1 VVPGIQRTSKYGA
14 IWIQEELVYQRL
26 LDLTRNQDSSN
37 REHLVAVS
45 FDLEKAYDTA
55 WRYNITKNL
64 QQMPIKERLLR
75 FIYNCMSNRSFRVL
89 IGDTMSEKYQQENG
103 VVQGAVLSV
112 NLFLVAANVTYVH
125 G

>member
-26 LDLTRNQDSSN
+26 LDLTRNRDSSN

-75 FIYNCMSNRSFRVL
+75 FIYICMSNRSFRVL